1 MKFSELFKGK
11 IKLEDDITEESIKQL
26 TGAMDSNEKEST
38 KQENREPEPE
48 AQPEAEKESSK
59 ALSQLVSAFAKTVE
73 ELTSANRELAL
84 LGTGSEKETFESA
97 LLGIVGMEEK

>member
-38 KQENREPEPE
+38 KQKEPEPE
-48 AQPEAEKESSK
+48 AEPEKEDSK
-59 ALSQLVSAFAKTVE
+59 VLSQLVSTFAKTVE
-73 ELTSANRELAL
+73 ELTTANRELAL
-84 LGTGSEKETFESA
+84 LGSGSEKETFESA

>member
-26 TGAMDSNEKEST
+26 TGAMDSNEKE
-38 KQENREPEPE
+38 KEPEPE
-48 AQPEAEKESSK
+48 PKAEPEAEEKENSK
-59 ALSQLVSAFAKTVE
+59 VLSELVSTFAKTVE

-84 LGTGSEKETFESA
+84 LGSGSEKETFESA